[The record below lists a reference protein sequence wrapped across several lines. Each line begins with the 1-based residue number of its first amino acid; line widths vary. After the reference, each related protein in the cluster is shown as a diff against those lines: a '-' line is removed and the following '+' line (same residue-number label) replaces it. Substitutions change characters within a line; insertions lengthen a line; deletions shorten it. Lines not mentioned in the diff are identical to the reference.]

1 MSKIALI
8 LKREYI
14 TRVRKKSFIIMTIL
28 GPILFGALL
37 IAPVWI
43 AQLEDTE
50 EKLIAVIDS
59 SKLFVEKIPET
70 QYLKFEYLENTL
82 PDDLKMNFD
91 ESGYYALLYIS
102 HTVASVPSAVQLMA
116 TKQPNMSVVMHI
128 TNAIEKEIE
137 QLKMKTYNIDNLDDI
152 LTAIKTNIKI
162 QTIKWTPEGE
172 EKKSSTELSMIV
184 GYVSGFLIY
193 FFIFM
198 FGAQVMR
205 GVIEEKSNRI
215 VEVIVSSVKP
225 FQLMMGKITGIAL
238 VGLTQF
244 ALWIILTLIIYTI
257 ASATVIKPEMLEQQ
271 QVQIETLSSTSGLAQ
286 AQPIINENLE
296 QFTDIFSHISAI
308 NFPLLIVSFIIFF
321 LGGYLLYASL
331 FAAVGSAVDNE
342 ADTQQFMLP
351 ITIPLVLAIIV
362 MLSAIEN
369 PEGPIAFWFS
379 MIPFTSPII
388 MMVRIAFHVP
398 QWEVILSMIILI
410 LTFIGTTWMA
420 GKIYKTGIL
429 MYGKKVSYKEIWKWL
444 KYSG

>member
-8 LKREYI
+8 LQREYI

-70 QYLKFEYLENTL
+70 QYLKFEYLENKQ
-82 PDDLKMNFD
+82 PEDLKMNFD
-91 ESGYYALLYIS
+91 ESGYYAVLYIAHS
-102 HTVASVPSAVQLMA
+102 IANVPNAVQLMA

-137 QLKMKTYNIDNLDDI
+137 QQKMKAYEIENLEDI
-152 LTAIKTNIKI
+152 LAAVKTNIKV
-162 QTIKWTPEGE
+162 QTIKWTPAGE

-257 ASATVIKPEMLEQQ
+257 ASATFIKPEMLEQQ
-271 QVQIETLSSTSGLAQ
+271 QIQIETLSSTSGLAQ

-369 PEGPIAFWFS
+369 PEGPI
-379 MIPFTSPII
+379 
-388 MMVRIAFHVP
+388 
-398 QWEVILSMIILI
+398 
-410 LTFIGTTWMA
+410 
-420 GKIYKTGIL
+420 
-429 MYGKKVSYKEIWKWL
+429 SYAER
-444 KYSG
+444 Y